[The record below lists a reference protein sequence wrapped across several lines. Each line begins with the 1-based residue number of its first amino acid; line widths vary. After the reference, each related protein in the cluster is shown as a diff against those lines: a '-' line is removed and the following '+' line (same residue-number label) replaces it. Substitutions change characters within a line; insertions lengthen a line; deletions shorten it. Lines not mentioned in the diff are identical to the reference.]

1 MIFLEQWKSRG
12 QIYEQ
17 MYNVIVKKPYLNTQ
31 ADGTS
36 VLDSKHPYA
45 SVTNWCIEA
54 KCGRSDVVHV
64 SRSRRHSSEVS

>member
-1 MIFLEQWKSRG
+1 MIFLKQWKSRG

-36 VLDSKHPYA
+36 VLDS
-45 SVTNWCIEA
+45 
-54 KCGRSDVVHV
+54 
-64 SRSRRHSSEVS
+64 